1 MQLSNDAF
9 GMVVTVNTAKPM
21 KPMVLIYD
29 ANVPKEDAILV
40 DLDSEAGVN
49 IAKAIRPAQLSREIY
64 SYLSPRR
71 KVSYYF
77 DAGVPENKG
86 SGR

>member
-1 MQLSNDAF
+1 M
-9 GMVVTVNTAKPM
+9 
-21 KPMVLIYD
+21 
-29 ANVPKEDAILV
+29 ANVQSGKMIDGLDIGTMQTIVIGEVLAMSV
-40 DLDSEAGVN
+40 DEALEYFDGEAGVN